1 MFKQIEKAG
10 QDILTTANDTGQEIG
25 RMQKMANKISHVLIA
40 FFILNAVAA
49 ISFSLIEGK
58 DLTNGFWWATV
69 TATTVGYGDLYPTQ
83 LSSKLIGGAFMYICV
98 FIVVP
103 IITAKMSAQL
113 IVDSNAFT
121 HQEQEELKA
130 QSEEQVALL
139 RELLARMEALEANQN
154 KSL

>member
-1 MFKQIEKAG
+1 MLKQIEQAG
-10 QDILTTANDTGQEIG
+10 QDILTTATGTGQEIG

-121 HQEQEELKA
+121 HAEQEQLKK
-130 QSEEQVALL
+130 QSAEQLELL
-139 RELLARMEALEANQN
+139 RELVAKVAAFEEDKN